1 MKKLQEIIWE
11 NENFQG
17 LEIILEVSNKIII
30 LIFNIFNIFN

>member
-11 NENFQG
+11 NENLQG

-30 LIFNIFNIFN
+30 LMFNPFNK

>member
-17 LEIILEVSNKIII
+17 LEIILEMSNKIII
-30 LIFNIFNIFN
+30 LIFNNFNIFN